1 MGILITL
8 LYPLVSFLNAYKWYL
23 LIAALVYLILTLVFK
38 RARAIITILFGLL
51 MLFFLLT
58 HLGGAYGTVK
68 GVMNDMATT
77 PEAVSNEYAN
87 YVSDKILSREDLTP
101 AEKLERALTYGLTG
115 SDDST
120 EEKLPTS
127 EDMGFAG
134 TWKFMFGNE
143 DKVFENPPKVTADSS
158 DETPGNTKK
167 ASGFWN
173 TLYSELKELVGIHW

>member
-23 LIAALVYLILTLVFK
+23 LIAGLIYLVLTLVFK

-58 HLGGAYGTVK
+58 HLGGAYKTAK
-68 GVMNDMATT
+68 GVMSDMADTST
-77 PEAVSNEYAN
+77 AVSEEYAN
-87 YVSDKILSREDLTP
+87 YVSDNILPREDLTP

-115 SDDST
+115 SEDDAS
-120 EEKLPTS
+120 EELPAS
-127 EDMGFAG
+127 DDMGFLG
-134 TWKFMFGNE
+134 TWKFMFGND
-143 DKVFENPPKVTADSS
+143 DKVFENQPQVTADDGTSNK
-158 DETPGNTKK
+158 DTKK
-167 ASGFWN
+167 TGGLLH